1 MYHKLLRKGKK
12 KFLLTLGIS
21 RSKVMTLGDQE
32 SRLHSIELGLGFL
45 LVLKTKVESRNL
57 SVVIEKQKLIESVA

>member
-12 KFLLTLGIS
+12 KVLIALGIS
-21 RSKVMTLGDQE
+21 RRKVMTLGDQE
-32 SRLHSIELGLGFL
+32 RRLHSIELGLGFL

-57 SVVIEKQKLIESVA
+57 SVVIEKQN